1 MNMRDKELLL
11 LESEQ
16 VNLKSALLKYLRY
29 WYLFVAG
36 VVLCLG
42 VAYLYLR
49 YTTPEYLISSTI
61 LIKDDAKSPELSG
74 GGALDSEF
82 NIFQPSKNLNNEVE
96 VLRSKSL
103 MQRVMSELAL
113 TTSYLVEGDVKY
125 SEIYGEDVPV
135 KVIVKELGEEAYS
148 KDLTLYLKDKNSFEL
163 QDESGIK
170 TYQFGQQINKPYGSF
185 TMAAVP
191 GASDKYQK
199 ITIKFNKIKNLADS
213 YRGRLTISPISKDA
227 SVLSITLTDAIPE
240 KGKDVVNKL
249 IEDYN
254 KEAMED
260 KNLVASS
267 TVKFVNERLGY
278 LTEELSDVEKSV
290 ESYKRK
296 NDVTDVSS
304 EAQIYL
310 QKESDYNKQLA
321 EWAIQL
327 DVLNSIER
335 YLSRNQNQYELVPSG
350 LSIQDPTLQ
359 GLISQFNTLQLER
372 KRTLRTLQPANPL
385 VLNMDEQLGNL
396 RGNILENL
404 QNIKSS
410 LEITRENLQ
419 ASSDKYQSRIQQVPV
434 MERELL
440 EINRQQS
447 IKEGLYLYLL
457 QKREESAMSLVAT
470 VANSRVI
477 DPAVSSE
484 QPVEPRNT
492 LVYLFAML
500 LGLGLPF
507 AFIFMKDML
516 NDKIQTLQDVEKAT
530 ATPVLGEIAHKK
542 THDALVVTPDSRI
555 PVAEQFRLIRANLQ
569 FATLGKENKVILVSS
584 SMSGEGKTF
593 FSLNLGA
600 SLVLAGKR
608 VVLLDFDFRKPG
620 LLRSLGLPDEEEGI
634 TSYLFSKSVSIHDII
649 TPTQAISDLFV
660 IGAGPVPPNP
670 SELMLLP
677 KVGKLIQELKEIFD
691 YVIIDTSPVGQVA
704 DALALAPYADTTIY
718 MVRNNYTYKAQL
730 DIIED
735 IHKNQKFSQ
744 PMIVINDAQKEAGHA
759 YGYGYTYGN
768 DAKNSKGKIK
778 QSV

>member
-1 MNMRDKELLL
+1 MRDKEMLLQ
-11 LESEQ
+11 EPEQ
-16 VNLKSALLKYLRY
+16 INLKSVLVKYLRY

-36 VVLCLG
+36 IVLFLG
-42 VAYLYLR
+42 IAFLYLR
-49 YTTPEYLISSTI
+49 YTTPEYLISSMI

-74 GGALDSEF
+74 SGALDSEF
-82 NIFQPSKNLNNEVE
+82 NIFQPSKNLSNEVE

-103 MQRVMSELAL
+103 MQRVLSELAL
-113 TTSYLVEGDVKY
+113 TTSYLIEGDVKY

-135 KVIVKELGEEAYS
+135 KVIAKELNEEAYEE
-148 KDLTLYLKDKNSFEL
+148 DLTLYLKDRNSFKL
-163 QDESGIK
+163 QDETGIK
-170 TYQFGQQINKPYGSF
+170 TYQYGQQINKPYGSF
-185 TMAAVP
+185 TVAAVP
-191 GASDKYQK
+191 GASDRYQK
-199 ITIKFNKIKNLADS
+199 ITIKFNNVKRLADS
-213 YRGRLTISPISKDA
+213 YRARLTIEPTSKDA
-227 SVLSITLTDAIPE
+227 SVLAVNLTDAIPE
-240 KGKDVVNKL
+240 RGKDVINKL

-254 KEAMED
+254 REAMED

-267 TVKFVNERLGY
+267 TIKFVNERLGY
-278 LTEELSDVEKSV
+278 LTDELSDVEKSV

-310 QKESDYNKQLA
+310 QKESDYNRQLA
-321 EWAIQL
+321 EWDIQL
-327 DVLNSIER
+327 EVLNSIEK

-350 LSIQDPTLQ
+350 LSIDDPTLQ
-359 GLISQFNTLQLER
+359 GLISQFNELQLER

-396 RGNILENL
+396 RENILENL
-404 QNIKSS
+404 QNIKKS
-410 LEITRENLQ
+410 LEITRENLM
-419 ASSDKYQSRIQQVPV
+419 ASSEKYQSRIQQVPV

-457 QKREESAMSLVAT
+457 QKREEAAMSLGAT
-470 VANSRVI
+470 VANARVI
-477 DPAVSSE
+477 DSAVSSE
-484 QPVEPRNT
+484 QPVEPKKV
-492 LVYLFAML
+492 LVYLFAVL
-500 LGLGLPF
+500 LGLGCPF
-507 AFIFMKDML
+507 AFIFIKDML
-516 NDKIQTLQDVEKAT
+516 NDKVQTLQDVEKAT

-542 THDALVVTPDSRI
+542 TDNALVVTADSRV

-569 FATLGKENKVILVSS
+569 FATLGKENKVVLISS

-593 FSLNLGA
+593 FSLNLAA

-620 LLRSLGLPDEEEGI
+620 LLRSLGLADEEEGI
-634 TSYLFSKSVSIHDII
+634 TSYLFSKAVSIHDII
-649 TPTQAISDLFV
+649 IPSQAMPDLFV

-677 KVGKLIQELKEIFD
+677 KVGKLIQELKEVFD

-704 DALALAPYADTTIY
+704 DALALAPYADATIY

-730 DIIED
+730 DIIDD
-735 IHKNQKFSQ
+735 IHKNRKFNQ

-759 YGYGYTYGN
+759 YGYGYTYGTSPKDN
-768 DAKNSKGKIK
+768 KGKIK
-778 QSV
+778 QGA